1 MRRTSRLPDGLIV
14 RPADAEDDEAIDSV
28 IRAAFSG
35 TEFGHQGEAEL
46 VRMIE
51 ADGDV
56 RVSLVAERDGGIV
69 GHALFS
75 RMDVEARSEERRVG
89 KECVRTCRCRWS
101 PYHYKK
107 HRSNKYKKNND

>member
-46 VRMIE
+46 VRMIDT
-51 ADGDV
+51 DGDAL
-56 RVSLVAERDGGIV
+56 VSLVAERDGVVV
-69 GHALFS
+69 GHVLFS
-75 RMDVEARSEERRVG
+75 RMDVEADGAAPSGAGLAPVSVAPASQGQDRKGTRLNS
-89 KECVRTCRCRWS
+89 S
-101 PYHYKK
+101 H
-107 HRSNKYKKNND
+107 

>member
-46 VRMIE
+46 VRMIDT
-51 ADGDV
+51 DGDAL
-56 RVSLVAERDGGIV
+56 VSPVAERDGVVV
-69 GHALFS
+69 GHGLFS
-75 RMDVEARSEERRVG
+75 RIDVEADGAPPPAARRAPASIPPP
-89 KECVRTCRCRWS
+89 RPR
-101 PYHYKK
+101 
-107 HRSNKYKKNND
+107 